1 MNIQCS
7 ASSSHRWSL
16 LLISGL
22 QLSSKVLPVKEKQFV
37 WRFFETEKA
46 RNTKHA
52 VKYGHTSCYKEQRN
66 ILEGMLIV
74 YFPYL
79 FGDSKTRKSRIL
91 QLLILQ
97 EKNTSCFFNNITYFS
112 LNQNITGN

>member
-1 MNIQCS
+1 MTIQCS

-37 WRFFETEKA
+37 CLFLQTEKA

-52 VKYGHTSCYKEQRN
+52 VK
-66 ILEGMLIV
+66 
-74 YFPYL
+74 
-79 FGDSKTRKSRIL
+79 
-91 QLLILQ
+91 
-97 EKNTSCFFNNITYFS
+97 
-112 LNQNITGN
+112 